1 MLDSINCELP
11 VGAWSYVQH
20 VKNEFILF
28 GAQGD
33 FITEEEHSN
42 SKKCEIYWLKK
53 IWKEGILE
61 TFESILKSK
70 EKIVVSIDMSSIK
83 SSDAPSV
90 SNVLGGEGFTKQEIL
105 DICFLSG
112 KT

>member
-28 GAQGD
+28 GAQGA